1 MNNLNVFRNQ
11 SFQFAKIGAISDGT
25 MVSFVNNFLYEL
37 VGQMNAFASHVETR
51 LITLDR
57 RIKTCQVNLVI
68 LEMKL
73 NSVDGLVVADDDE
86 DEMKEVVVADQDK
99 TPTTIGEPQSIP
111 PTKNDNDMPVMETID
126 EADKSAEPKTTAE
139 VVETE
144 TADTVTE
151 PPAEPAEEREDLIK
165 FRKMLKFGIPPV
177 AVRQKMIMEGVDPS
191 LLNI

>member
-1 MNNLNVFRNQ
+1 
-11 SFQFAKIGAISDGT
+11 
-25 MVSFVNNFLYEL
+25 
-37 VGQMNAFASHVETR
+37 
-51 LITLDR
+51 
-57 RIKTCQVNLVI
+57 
-68 LEMKL
+68 MKL

-144 TADTVTE
+144 TADTATE